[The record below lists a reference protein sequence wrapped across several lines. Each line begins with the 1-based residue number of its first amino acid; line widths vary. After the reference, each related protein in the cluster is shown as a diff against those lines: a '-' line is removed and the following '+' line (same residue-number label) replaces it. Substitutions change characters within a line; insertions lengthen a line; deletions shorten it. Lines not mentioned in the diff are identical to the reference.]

1 MALDIVQ
8 VSDIHLSPTHAWFQD
23 NWDVFVDEMHANP
36 PDFVFVTGDVC
47 VNGPDRDWEFA
58 FARQQL
64 GRLPV
69 RWRAIPGN
77 HDAGDTP
84 PDERNN
90 HPLTE
95 PLRATFHRHID
106 ADWWAED
113 LANWRFIGL
122 NAQLIDSGLPSEPQQ
137 WAFLEQALADAGD
150 RRLAIWVHKPL
161 FVREP
166 TDQGRHLTALFP
178 EGHARLLALC
188 ARHGVALVGSGHLH
202 RFRRQK
208 IGATRLVWAPA
219 TAFLMGGRKLPGA
232 ARLGYMRY
240 RFARAGFTARLVEPP
255 LFLNLDVRNWNRFR
269 GSTIHLPERA
279 LRQGGA
285 DGPAVTSCRSNR

>member
-36 PDFVFVTGDVC
+36 PDFVFVTGGVC

-95 PLRATFHRHID
+95 PLRD
-106 ADWWAED
+106 AMYLDNVVFTTGIVDGGDHWIVASGEAD
-113 LANWRFIGL
+113 LACRVTHISK
-122 NAQLIDSGLPSEPQQ
+122 DSLRAS
-137 WAFLEQALADAGD
+137 
-150 RRLAIWVHKPL
+150 
-161 FVREP
+161 
-166 TDQGRHLTALFP
+166 
-178 EGHARLLALC
+178 
-188 ARHGVALVGSGHLH
+188 
-202 RFRRQK
+202 
-208 IGATRLVWAPA
+208 PA
-219 TAFLMGGRKLPGA
+219 
-232 ARLGYMRY
+232 
-240 RFARAGFTARLVEPP
+240 E
-255 LFLNLDVRNWNRFR
+255 
-269 GSTIHLPERA
+269 
-279 LRQGGA
+279 
-285 DGPAVTSCRSNR
+285 